1 MAPTH
6 GEQVSVGKQSITP
19 FVMHRLPAHKAAD
32 GTNEWHLTA
41 RRHINETLA
50 TRMPSRAW
58 AATQGAAPMTVTT
71 KES

>member
-1 MAPTH
+1 MH
-6 GEQVSVGKQSITP
+6 G
-19 FVMHRLPAHKAAD
+19 LPAHKAAD

-58 AATQGAAPMTVTT
+58 AATQGDRFDDCFYE
-71 KES
+71 ES